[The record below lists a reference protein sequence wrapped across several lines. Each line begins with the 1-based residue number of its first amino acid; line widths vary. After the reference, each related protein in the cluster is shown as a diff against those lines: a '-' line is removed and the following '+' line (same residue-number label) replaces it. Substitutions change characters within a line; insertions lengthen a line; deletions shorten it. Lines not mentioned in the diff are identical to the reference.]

1 MFFSHLP
8 WILKMQVSHLLGS
21 FTIPAF
27 YYVFLLPLVSCSSH
41 VDVTASTNH
50 KNIKENLHKLQ
61 MSPQMSSYIAVH
73 GLLLWVS
80 MGFLMPVGILTIRM
94 ANKEEGGR
102 RVKVLFYLHAIL
114 QILALV
120 LATIAAVMSIKNFE
134 NSFNNNHQR
143 LGLAIYGAIWMQALI
158 GFFRPP
164 RGNKRRSTWYLTHWI
179 LGTVIS
185 LVGIINI
192 YTGLKAYHKKTSR
205 SSGIWTILFTA
216 EVSFIAFF
224 YLFQDKWEYIQKQGL
239 ILGNS
244 QPTPPSDQEH
254 ALTQRDI
261 NNQKV
266 LLPVPCAKRN
276 ALRNLFD

>member
-1 MFFSHLP
+1 M
-8 WILKMQVSHLLGS
+8 KMQVSHLLRS
-21 FTIPAF
+21 ITIPAL
-27 YYVFLLPLVSCSSH
+27 YYVFIFPLVSCSFH
-41 VDVTASTNH
+41 GELVTASSNH
-50 KNIKENLHKLQ
+50 KGSKENVHKL
-61 MSPQMSSYIAVH
+61 SPQMTSYIAVH

-94 ANKEEGGR
+94 ANKKECGR

-114 QILALV
+114 QILAVL
-120 LATIAAVMSIKNFE
+120 LATIGAVMSIKNFE
-134 NSFNNNHQR
+134 NSFDNNHQR
-143 LGLAIYGAIWMQALI
+143 LGLALYGAIWMQALI

-205 SSGIWTILFTA
+205 STGIWTILFTA

-239 ILGNS
+239 ILGNNP
-244 QPTPPSDQEH
+244 QPPSDDQENV
-254 ALTQRDI
+254 LTQRD
-261 NNQKV
+261 NQKV
-266 LLPVPCAKRN
+266 LLPEPCGKIN
-276 ALRNLFD
+276 ALKNLFD